1 MLVTDEE
8 SRALVLLEDTGRA
21 LGWPVHTWSAAAGC
35 DGDARRRNLGELLA
49 ALRSEHDDALWVLFD
64 AGAAL
69 DAVAARALRELA
81 QRTSGVAVVL
91 VEPEH
96 GERCARACPS
106 CRASTCHRPTRTSSR
121 RGSTRSPACS
131 STAVGPAR
139 ARAWPHCAARVAR
152 AAQGLPAA
160 TFERLLAEAVLAH
173 GRSIDAWLDYVAA
186 HKPGR
191 ARARGPARA
200 HHRARPR
207 SAVGG
212 LQTLLQRLQRRR
224 ATFEPE
230 AGSWGVKPSRGCL
243 LVGVQ
248 GCGKSLAA
256 RVCAH
261 ELALPLLRLEPGRLF
276 GGTVGESEANLR
288 RALAEVERTAPVVL
302 WIDELDKGF
311 AGVDGAASDAG
322 TSARVL
328 GGLLTWLQE
337 RSRPVFVV
345 ATANRVELLP
355 AELLRRGRFDEIFVD
370 LPGPDE
376 RAAIV
381 RVHLLDAPQA
391 ARPDADSL
399 AAFDAVAH
407 AAEGHSGAEL
417 EAAVAE
423 ARLPRSCSGAAC
435 SPTTCSRRSSPRS
448 RCRCCVPRR
457 SARCGAG
464 PPVEPAA
471 RSQPG
476 ARPRASR
483 RAGVG
488 ERTRVV
494 VPCSE

>member
-1 MLVTDEE
+1 MTALAQQTAALVRSLQAGLRGVVITTDEE
-8 SRALVLLEDTGRA
+8 ARALVLLEDAGRA

-35 DGDARRRNLGELLA
+35 DGDARRRSLAELLA
-49 ALRSEHDDALWVLFD
+49 TLRGGPDDALWVLFD

-69 DAVAARALRELA
+69 DAVTARALREAA

-96 GERCARACPS
+96 AAAVHARLPELTRIHLEPPDEDELVARLDEVAGLLEHGGWPGARAQLQPRR
-106 CRASTCHRPTRTSSR
+106 RAL
-121 RGSTRSPACS
+121 
-131 STAVGPAR
+131 
-139 ARAWPHCAARVAR
+139 AR
-152 AAQGLPAA
+152 AALGLPAA

-173 GRSIDAWLDYVAA
+173 GLSTDAWLEYVAA
-186 HKPGR
+186 HKPD
-191 ARARGPARA
+191 AVA
-200 HHRARPR
+200 HAGLLEHTQARPR

-212 LQTLLQRLQRRR
+212 LETLLQWLQRRR
-224 ATFEPE
+224 ATFEQE
-230 AGSWGVKPSRGCL
+230 AAAWGVTPSRGCL

-261 ELALPLLRLEPGRLF
+261 ELGLPLLRLEPGRLF

-288 RALAEVERTAPVVL
+288 RALAQVERTAPVVL

-311 AGVDGAASDAG
+311 AGVDGADSDAG

-355 AELLRRGRFDEIFVD
+355 AELLRRGRFDEIFFVD

-376 RAAIV
+376 RVAIV
-381 RVHLLDAPQA
+381 RVHLLGGPES
-391 ARPDADSL
+391 ARPGGDAL
-399 AAFDAVAH
+399 AEFDAIAR

-423 ARLPRSCSGAAC
+423 ARLSAFVQRRRVQPSDLQQAIAATIPLSVLRAEEIGAL
-435 SPTTCSRRSSPRS
+435 RRW
-448 RCRCCVPRR
+448 
-457 SARCGAG
+457 AAG
-464 PPVEPAA
+464 
-471 RSQPG
+471 
-476 ARPRASR
+476 RAR
-483 RAGVG
+483 RA
-488 ERTRVV
+488 
-494 VPCSE
+494 